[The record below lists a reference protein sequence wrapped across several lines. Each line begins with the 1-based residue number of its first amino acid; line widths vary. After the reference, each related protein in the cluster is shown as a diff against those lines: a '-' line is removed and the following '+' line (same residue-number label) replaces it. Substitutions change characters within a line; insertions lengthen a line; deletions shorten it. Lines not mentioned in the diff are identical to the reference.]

1 MEDTNYKAV
10 AVLVLL
16 ALCTFYVLSNDCR
29 ICSVMQN
36 PPDWI
41 ESWYTGPDKWNAEK
55 GPAG

>member
-16 ALCTFYVLSNDCR
+16 ALTIFYVLSNDCR

-41 ESWYTGPDKWNAEK
+41 ESWYNGPPKEFFEK
-55 GPAG
+55 GPAE